1 MYTRDPDGR
10 LLMPDL
16 PDDRQVTTALVA
28 RSAIA
33 LQHNV
38 QRFRSIF
45 NDVDESI
52 VLLKPNGHPIDAN
65 PSAVKFMGIKVEET
79 IDLPFW
85 SAPCW
90 SFASAVQQQLQ
101 ESILQRRGYANARA
115 AQGASIRYKTEVM
128 GADNR
133 PLPLDFSLTPIR
145 DPQGETILILA
156 QGRDLSTNERTGEH
170 FHDRLYS
177 ERLAIAI
184 RVAKAGAWSWD
195 VNNQQVFWTPEFE
208 ILFDYEP
215 GSTQQLY
222 REWIDR
228 VHPDDSLSGRL
239 RQRERVETQLQ

>member
-1 MYTRDPDGR
+1 MSTRDPDER

-16 PDDRQVTTALVA
+16 PDDRQATTALAA
-28 RSAIA
+28 RSAFA

-101 ESILQRRGYANARA
+101 ESIARA

-133 PLPLDFSLTPIR
+133 LLPLDFSLTPIR

-156 QGRDLSTNERTGEH
+156 QGRDLSTNER
-170 FHDRLYS
+170 
-177 ERLAIAI
+177 ANI
-184 RVAKAGAWSWD
+184 
-195 VNNQQVFWTPEFE
+195 
-208 ILFDYEP
+208 
-215 GSTQQLY
+215 ST
-222 REWIDR
+222 IDF
-228 VHPDDSLSGRL
+228 
-239 RQRERVETQLQ
+239 TANA